1 MKKKYFL
8 GILVGTMKMKD
19 KILDF
24 VKEIKKRPSEV
35 AINHI
40 ILEGN

>member
-19 KILDF
+19 NLDF